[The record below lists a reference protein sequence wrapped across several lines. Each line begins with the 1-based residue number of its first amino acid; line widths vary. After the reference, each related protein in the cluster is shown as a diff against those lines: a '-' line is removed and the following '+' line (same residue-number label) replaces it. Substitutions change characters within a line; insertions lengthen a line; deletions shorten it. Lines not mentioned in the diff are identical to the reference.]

1 MDYTLNKREELDT
14 FRCNFKMSERERGLL
29 RSKVEMVDQ
38 TALFHLKEERVK
50 KMAGCE
56 EISLNSNL
64 QSRKMV
70 YEPIHE
76 EGVFRFDCSVDA
88 RCVAFPSISFQN
100 PIVRERPI
108 KNVTIVPTYV
118 PTFEHEINIAADIT
132 TFESEKGLQIV
143 NLMFPPSTSFYGTG
157 EVSGPL
163 ERTGKK
169 IETWNTDAYQYGA
182 KNTSLYQSHPWV
194 LAVLPDGK
202 AIGVLAD
209 TTRRCEIDLHKSS
222 NIKFTSSWP
231 YPVIT
236 FGPFASPTDV
246 LASFSRA
253 VGTIFMP
260 PKWALGY
267 HQCRFSY
274 YSEEEV
280 NEEGFYDPKS
290 FVDSLHQKG
299 FRAIWVLDPGIK
311 NEKGYFAYDSGSESN
326 VWTQTAD
333 GRPFVGVAGPCVFP
347 DFTRSEV
354 RSWWAKL
361 VKNFISN
368 GVDGLWNDMNE
379 PSIMVVKVYGMLM
392 AKSTY
397 KGMKLANRHKRPFV
411 LSRAGFVGSQRYA
424 ATWTGDNTSDWEHL
438 QMSIPMVLN
447 LGLSGQPFS
456 GPDIGGFIGNATPKL
471 FQTWMGIGS
480 MFPFCRG
487 HSEKGTNHHEPW
499 FFGEECEKVCRLAL
513 QRRYRILP
521 LLYTLFYLAHTRGIP
536 VATPT
541 FFADPTDF
549 QLRTQ
554 ENSFLLGPLLVYA
567 RVENNHELCITKPK
581 LPEGIW
587 LSFDFEDSHPD
598 LPKLYLKGGS
608 IIPVAPPH
616 EYVDEANPT
625 DDLTLIVALD
635 ERGKAEGLLYE
646 DDGDG
651 YEYSNGGYLLTTY
664 VARQHCSTVTVKVS
678 KAEGS
683 WKRPKRHLHVK
694 LLLGEGAMIVGIQ
707 DKTYFGIKDVDINF
721 NPDFDEN

>member
-1 MDYTLNKREELDT
+1 
-14 FRCNFKMSERERGLL
+14 
-29 RSKVEMVDQ
+29 
-38 TALFHLKEERVK
+38 
-50 KMAGCE
+50 MAGCE
-56 EISLNSNL
+56 GISQNSNV
-64 QSRKMV
+64 QSGKMV

-108 KNVTIVPTYV
+108 KNVTVVPTYV
-118 PTFEHEINIAADIT
+118 PTFEHEIAKATDIT

-143 NLMFPPSTSFYGTG
+143 NIMFPLSTSFYGTG

-169 IETWNTDAYQYGA
+169 IETWNTDAYEYGA

-246 LASFSRA
+246 LSSFSRA
-253 VGTIFMP
+253 VESTLSALSANLYVISTKTI
-260 PKWALGY
+260 L
-267 HQCRFSY
+267 Q
-274 YSEEEV
+274 
-280 NEEGFYDPKS
+280 EGFYDPKS

-326 VWTQTAD
+326 IWTQTAD
-333 GRPFVGVAGPCVFP
+333 GRPFVGKVWPGPCVFP

-354 RSWWAKL
+354 RSWWANL
-361 VKNFISN
+361 IKNFISN

-397 KGMKLANRHKRPFV
+397 KGMKLANKHKRPFV

-487 HSEKGTNHHEPW
+487 HSEKGANHHEPW
-499 FFGEECEKVCRLAL
+499 
-513 QRRYRILP
+513 
-521 LLYTLFYLAHTRGIP
+521 GIP

-541 FFADPTDF
+541 FFAGIFSLLCMIKLVTSWNWEHILAFFIAYCISNSSADPTDLE
-549 QLRTQ
+549 LRTQ
-554 ENSFLLGPLLVYA
+554 ENSFLLGPLLVYC